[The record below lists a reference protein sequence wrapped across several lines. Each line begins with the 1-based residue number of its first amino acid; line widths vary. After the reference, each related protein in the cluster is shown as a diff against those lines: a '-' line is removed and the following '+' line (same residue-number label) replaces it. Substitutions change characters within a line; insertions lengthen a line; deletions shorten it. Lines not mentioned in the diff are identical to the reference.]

1 MGSLLPSDLKNS
13 KPELV
18 KKIEKLLNKNK
29 MEFKRAE
36 LEKKLKTYIE
46 KNYNIFFQV
55 VVKHVHPMIKNK
67 IDLKIIIISDIV
79 FNNSSWVKKDI
90 LPYIK
95 DVTKDMKV
103 IIEFLDIPGYFLD
116 SLNNCIFKKTFNL
129 DSRYRIY
136 KRKPHKATSR
146 KTKIQAFTRI
156 DNVVCLN
163 LERLEYSRKDGLPT
177 SYDLAKQF
185 PLFYIDVLKFTDPS
199 PIYDNAKLVP
209 DKMQFANM
217 NGVLYIGALDYYMNV
232 ELNVNKLH
240 NSLAGVDPIMLGFFN
255 YLFHKIEYDNHR
267 RFINCK
273 NWYDRSFTHHFGMKI
288 GIIDNSKIKLYCKTN
303 VCGQDIVVNFLLSF
317 NEKENKIKV
326 KIDCLNPVLKSSR
339 YEFALPKD
347 RCEYSQHVRNID
359 EKLVKMIASEEDMC
373 AI

>member
-1 MGSLLPSDLKNS
+1 MDSLPPSDLKNS

-18 KKIEKLLNKNK
+18 RKIEKLLNKNK

-46 KNYNIFFQV
+46 KNYNILFQV
-55 VVKHVHPMIKNK
+55 VVKHMHPMIKNK

-95 DVTKDMKV
+95 DATKDMKV

-116 SLNNCIFKKTFNL
+116 SLNNCVFKKTFNL
-129 DSRYRIY
+129 DNRYHIY

-163 LERLEYSRKDGLPT
+163 LERLEYSRKDGLPI
-177 SYDLAKQF
+177 SYDCAKQF
-185 PLFYIDVLKFTDPS
+185 PLFYIDILKHTDPS
-199 PIYDNAKLVP
+199 PIYDNDKLVP
-209 DKMQFANM
+209 NKMHFANM
-217 NGVLYIGALDYYMNV
+217 DGALYIGALDYYINV

-255 YLFHKIEYDNHR
+255 YLFHKIEYSNHR
-267 RFINCK
+267 HFIECK
-273 NWYDRSFTHHFGMKI
+273 NWYDHSFTHRFGMKVD
-288 GIIDNSKIKLYCKTN
+288 IIDNSKIKFYGKTN
-303 VCGQDIVVNFLLSF
+303 VFGQDMVVNFLLSF
-317 NEKENKIKV
+317 DKEKNKIKV
-326 KIDCLNPVLKSSR
+326 KIDCLSPVVKSGR

-347 RCEYSQHVRNID
+347 RCEYSQHVRNVE
-359 EKLVKMIASEEDMC
+359 EKLVKMIASEEDVC
-373 AI
+373 AG